1 MTSEGGSVMPGRDLA
16 WKYCSPIED
25 DDDEDAE
32 DEDVYMYPTYM
43 HPDERDHLIGNVN
56 NMRIL

>member
-1 MTSEGGSVMPGRDLA
+1 MASEGGSAMPGRDSA

-25 DDDEDAE
+25 DDDEDAD
-32 DEDVYMYPTYM
+32 DEDWDAYRSVV
-43 HPDERDHLIGNVN
+43 RASKHLIGNVN